1 MDVVLPSRVA
11 ATMCDA
17 ADATINSTSSYAA
30 ESAPKKSIKERI
42 EERKKE
48 EARQQRLMAESSAAS
63 RTALPSRGQQCQH
76 RTGSQWLGPALPV
89 ALQLLVECLE
99 RVPDEVFTMLM
110 RSSALSMLDRAEDID
125 EDTIAMV
132 LSSTK
137 IERTAPPLV
146 ADVCF

>member
-17 ADATINSTSSYAA
+17 ADATINSTKSSYAA

-63 RTALPSRGQQCQH
+63 RTALSSRGQQCQH

-99 RVPDEVFTMLM
+99 RVPDEVFTLLM
-110 RSSALSMLDRAEDID
+110 RSSALRMLDRAEDID
-125 EDTIAMV
+125 EDTIATV
-132 LSSTK
+132 LS
-137 IERTAPPLV
+137 PLLNLN
-146 ADVCF
+146 ALHPACC